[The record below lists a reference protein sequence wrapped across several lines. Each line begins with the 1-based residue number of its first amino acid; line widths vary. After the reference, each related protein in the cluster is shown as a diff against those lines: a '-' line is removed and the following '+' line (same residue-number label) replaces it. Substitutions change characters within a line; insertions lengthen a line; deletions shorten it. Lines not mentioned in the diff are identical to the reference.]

1 MLTSVTVTPNTATI
15 PATGAQQFTG
25 HGFDQFNNEIA
36 GLTFTWESS
45 NTGAATIDA
54 TGLATGIS
62 QGQTTIKATSQ
73 SINGTA
79 TLNVTP
85 PTVIINE
92 ALAAPPTG
100 TDGDANHDGVRSA
113 SDDEFVELVNSTGA
127 GISIAG
133 WTVRTHS
140 TSSST
145 ETIRHTFV
153 AGTSV
158 PAGEA
163 MVVFGGGT
171 LSPSDPVFGCAQVV
185 KASSGGLSLTDSGL
199 TILVR
204 DGSGNL
210 VTQFSYGGS
219 TGLNGGNAQSLTRS
233 PDITGNF
240 VQHTTIA
247 GARKFSPGLKVD
259 GTPFGNCP
267 GHPASATIAP
277 PSTSIN
283 VGQTTQFTAQAF
295 DQFGRAMTGVTITF
309 ASDNTTVA
317 TVDSTSTNPVTGIA
331 TGTVGAHNPGTAH
344 ITATATD
351 GTTTANSSQATLT
364 VAGPSLTINDVSLN
378 EGNSGPTTFN
388 FTVSLDQPAAAG
400 GVTFNIATQDGTAT
414 VADSDYVARSLTAQ
428 TIPAGQQTYNFAVT
442 VNGDL
447 TIEQNETFIVNVTNV
462 TGASIGDGQG
472 LGTIVND
479 DSPSLSVNDVATN
492 EGNTG
497 TTTFAFTVTSTLP
510 APAGGISFDIATQ
523 DGTATSASGD
533 YVARSLTGQTIP
545 AGQTTYT
552 FNVTVNGDTLVEP
565 NETFFVNISN
575 VSANASVS
583 DGQGT
588 GTIQNDDTANLV
600 ISQVYGGGNNSGATY
615 QNDFVELYNRGTS
628 TVNFAI
634 TPYSIQYAGVGS
646 NFSSSNKTD
655 LTTGTMAPG
664 RYFLVK
670 EGGGTTNGIALPT
683 PDVTDTIA
691 MGNTSGKVALV
702 AGTTALLP
710 ANTCPGDDGSS
721 PFNASNSSIADFVGY
736 GNSATTTGHCYEG
749 SGPAAAPS
757 NTTADFRK
765 AGGCVDTNDNAAD
778 FFVAT
783 PNPRNSSSP
792 IGDCK
797 ADITIND
804 VTVTEGDTGTKTVD
818 FTVSLSAASAQTV
831 TVNYATA
838 DGTATA
844 GLDYQTASGTVS
856 FAPGELSKPIT
867 ITIIGDTLD
876 EANETFFVNLSNPVN
891 GVIVDNQGQG
901 TINDN
906 DPTPSLSIND
916 VTVAEGDSSTTP
928 ATFTVT
934 LSAASSFTVTVNYA
948 TADNT
953 ATAGSDYQST
963 SGTLTF
969 NPGETTKPV
978 TVLVNGDTTF
988 EQPESFFVNLSSP
1001 TNATILDGQGVGTIT
1016 NDDAQPP
1023 NPDALH
1029 Q

>member
-1 MLTSVTVTPNTATI
+1 M
-15 PATGAQQFTG
+15 
-25 HGFDQFNNEIA
+25 
-36 GLTFTWESS
+36 TFP
-45 NTGAATIDA
+45 
-54 TGLATGIS
+54 
-62 QGQTTIKATSQ
+62 QTK
-73 SINGTA
+73 
-79 TLNVTP
+79 
-85 PTVIINE
+85 
-92 ALAAPPTG
+92 
-100 TDGDANHDGVRSA
+100 
-113 SDDEFVELVNSTGA
+113 
-127 GISIAG
+127 
-133 WTVRTHS
+133 
-140 TSSST
+140 
-145 ETIRHTFV
+145 
-153 AGTSV
+153 
-158 PAGEA
+158 
-163 MVVFGGGT
+163 
-171 LSPSDPVFGCAQVV
+171 
-185 KASSGGLSLTDSGL
+185 
-199 TILVR
+199 
-204 DGSGNL
+204 
-210 VTQFSYGGS
+210 
-219 TGLNGGNAQSLTRS
+219 
-233 PDITGNF
+233 
-240 VQHTTIA
+240 
-247 GARKFSPGLKVD
+247 
-259 GTPFGNCP
+259 
-267 GHPASATIAP
+267 
-277 PSTSIN
+277 
-283 VGQTTQFTAQAF
+283 
-295 DQFGRAMTGVTITF
+295 
-309 ASDNTTVA
+309 
-317 TVDSTSTNPVTGIA
+317 
-331 TGTVGAHNPGTAH
+331 
-344 ITATATD
+344 
-351 GTTTANSSQATLT
+351 
-364 VAGPSLTINDVSLN
+364 
-378 EGNSGPTTFN
+378 
-388 FTVSLDQPAAAG
+388 
-400 GVTFNIATQDGTAT
+400 
-414 VADSDYVARSLTAQ
+414 
-428 TIPAGQQTYNFAVT
+428 
-442 VNGDL
+442 
-447 TIEQNETFIVNVTNV
+447 
-462 TGASIGDGQG
+462 
-472 LGTIVND
+472 
-479 DSPSLSVNDVATN
+479 
-492 EGNTG
+492 GNTG
-497 TTTFAFTVTSTLP
+497 TTTFAFTVSSTLP

-583 DGQGT
+583 DGQGQ

-736 GNSATTTGHCYEG
+736 GSTATTTGHCYEG
-749 SGPAAAPS
+749 TGPAAAPS

-765 AGGCVDTNDNAAD
+765 AGGCVDTNDNTAD

-953 ATAGSDYQST
+953 ATSPSDYQST

-978 TVLVNGDTTF
+978 TVLVNGDTF
-988 EQPESFFVNLSSP
+988 EQNENFNVNLTSP

-1016 NDDAQPP
+1016 NDEPLPATPTLFISDVSIAEGNSGTSTATFTVTLSPASANTVTVDFATANGTATIAGNDYQSATGTLTFNPGDTSKPINVTINGDTLVEPDETFFVNLTNATGGAAIGDAQGQGTIQNDDTPLVVISQFYGGGGNTNAQFKNDFIEIFNRGTTTVDLTGWSAQEASATGTTAWSVTPLCPTGPCLLSPGKYFLVQEASSGSVGASLPTPDVTDTINLSATAAKVAIVSNVTARTGAARPAPASSIRLDTARRQTVLREPDQRPRPATPP
-1023 NPDALH
+1023 RTSARPVAALIRTTTP
-1029 Q
+1029 QTS